1 METGYVIM
9 MHLGNETLPAWWSN
23 ELPVTYLDKHLAEEE
38 AKENNKEVYE
48 RTDDFV
54 EEDLE
59 WVEECYIFEDKDGY
73 SHIELLDGRIFG
85 KHNYPFK

>member
-9 MHLGNETLPAWWSN
+9 MHSGNETLPAWWSG
-23 ELPVTYLDKHLAEEE
+23 ETPVTYLDKALAEEE
-38 AKENNKEVYE
+38 VRENNKEVYE
-48 RTDDFV
+48 QFDDFV

-59 WVEECYIFEDKDGY
+59 WVEECYIFEDKNGDTY
-73 SHIELLDGRIFG
+73 IKLLDGRIFG